1 MRFVI
6 QKRRSNYITTI
17 HNVLLLIS
25 SKHLLLLLTGEK
37 LSGKRV
43 LKRRDIWFLKEPGV
57 SSGRAGFALGR
68 LLSICYYDN
77 SQCVIYY
84 CYVSCSRVHCF
95 IVQCSEICLA
105 SFISTRPHSTKLYT
119 VKQWYWYSETPNPG
133 HSKFGSKLSLGPSKF
148 RNFQKSY
155 IQ

>member
-1 MRFVI
+1 MQWLSTNDCAEKEWYIF
-6 QKRRSNYITTI
+6 QKP
-17 HNVLLLIS
+17 
-25 SKHLLLLLTGEK
+25 KHWLLLLTGEK
-37 LSGKRV
+37 SSGKRV
-43 LKRRDIWFLKEPGV
+43 LKRRDIWFLKEPGM
-57 SSGRAGFALGR
+57 SSGAGRACFALCTR
-68 LLSICYYDN
+68 SLAFDLLLR
-77 SQCVIYY
+77 QFTMRY